1 MRTNDLIEL
10 IKTKL
15 STVASN
21 VYYEVADEGALYPHV
36 VFSFQQIN
44 LGDLSRQ
51 DYELDVD
58 VWDKSEE
65 TETVENLCDSIE
77 PLLHGANLPQK
88 NILPTFYLID
98 RRILFDEDKEIR
110 HRVVRFQIQNCI
122 RPSAW
127 RCCRW

>member
-15 STVASN
+15 STVASD
-21 VYYEVADEGALYPHV
+21 VYYEVADEDALYPHV

-58 VWDKSEE
+58 VWDKGEE

-77 PLLHGANLPQK
+77 HLLHGANLPQK

-110 HRVVRFQIQNCI
+110 HRVVRFQIQNYE
-122 RPSAW
+122 R
-127 RCCRW
+127 

>member
-1 MRTNDLIEL
+1 MTMRTNDLIEL

-15 STVASN
+15 STIASN
-21 VYYEVADEGALYPHV
+21 VYYEVADEDALYPHV

-58 VWDKSEE
+58 VWDKGEE

-77 PLLHGANLPQK
+77 HLLHGANIPQK

-110 HRVVRFQIQNCI
+110 HRVVRFQIQNYE
-122 RPSAW
+122 R
-127 RCCRW
+127 